1 MLKLILGRAK
11 SGKTSRIMNEISAL
25 LADGC
30 KGITFIVPE
39 QYSHEAECELLRV
52 CGDSLSLGA
61 EVLSFTRL
69 YTRVCAELGGEKK
82 MLLDKGGKL
91 LSMVLA
97 LDAVGSRL
105 TYYASARRQAELQMT
120 LLSAIDELKSALI
133 TPDELMAF
141 AGARTGDS
149 LGTKMTDL
157 ALIYSAYNS
166 IVASSG
172 LDPSDRLA
180 LLTEKLP
187 DSEMAHGTYFVD
199 GFIDFTRQ
207 QEEIIRTL
215 LRCGANVT
223 VCLTADSLEESHEI
237 FEPSR
242 RAAVRL
248 QRIAESLGIGCEITY
263 CTRSGEPSAMQFL
276 EKELF
281 AFSDAQFEG
290 DAPVTL
296 VRAGSLTAECEAAA
310 AHCLRLVRENGCR
323 WRDIAIAVRN
333 FENCRTAIENVF
345 SHYGVPLYT
354 AKRSD
359 IMDKSIS
366 TLISAAFEIIT
377 SGWGYEDM
385 FTYLKTGLCGLTVEE
400 CDKLENYVF
409 LWSKRGSAWTNA
421 KGWSEHPDGWGC
433 EYTDETIETLREIN
447 SLRRRVAAPLHAF
460 YERGRAADTAAG
472 QAQALAAFFEDLNL
486 AERLSQHAAEL
497 DKLGM
502 EREAA
507 EYEQLWDLI
516 IAALEQCAS
525 MLGDAQMDTEAFG
538 KLFCLV
544 LSQYDIGTIP
554 LTLDKVTAGD
564 MDRMRSR
571 NTKHLIIL
579 SCDSTNIPSVGAAGG
594 LFSDA
599 DREALC
605 AAGLNISDTAPDRL
619 FREFSLLYSTL
630 TLPSSSVYMSYTAAS
645 GEDGAAQP
653 AFIMTRAANIFGK
666 DILHSDT
673 DSCRTYA
680 KAPCFQLAAR
690 ASKENPLTLAAHRYF
705 AEKGE
710 NEHLE
715 NISNAANAIR
725 GSLSREAVRKLY
737 GAMPRL
743 SASRIDKFASCRFQY
758 FLQYGLGAKPR
769 RSAEFAPPEMGTF
782 MHFVLENVA
791 REVNT
796 LGGFSAVS
804 DSEVEKLCTKY
815 VQEYIHTELNDFSE
829 KSPRF
834 IYLFKRLDSTVR
846 KVVLD
851 TAHEL
856 ARSDF
861 KPIDFEL
868 NFGDASEFPPIQLGG
883 GEDSMVL
890 TGIADRIDGWL
901 HEGKL
906 YLRVVDYKTG
916 QKKFSLSDI
925 WYGLGLQM
933 LLYLFALGETGE
945 KRYGAQI
952 VPAGVLYVPARDV
965 PVSAKRNMS
974 DEEIIAEKLKNV
986 RRSGLVLADD
996 SVLNAMEH
1004 SDSPMYIPVKI
1015 NKSGEYSGDSIATAE
1030 QLGILARHIDTTL
1043 RSLARE
1049 LRGGSIAADPY
1060 FRSMTDNACQHCEF
1074 REACLFDEAHD
1085 CKRSLKKLKNE
1096 EIWSLMQEGGET
1108 DGI

>member
-11 SGKTSRIMNEISAL
+11 SGKTSRIMNEINSL
-25 LADGC
+25 LASGG
-30 KGITFIVPE
+30 KGITLIVPE

-69 YTRVCAELGGEKK
+69 ASRVDAELGGERPR
-82 MLLDKGGKL
+82 LLDKGGKL

-105 TYYASARRQAELQMT
+105 KFYSSARRQAELQMT

-133 TPDELMAF
+133 TPDDLEEF
-141 AGARTGDS
+141 AENRTGDS
-149 LGTKMTDL
+149 LGDKMADL
-157 ALIYSAYNS
+157 ALIYGAYNA
-166 IVASSG
+166 IVSSSG
-172 LDPSDRLA
+172 LDPSDRLT
-180 LLTEKLP
+180 LLAEKLHR
-187 DSEMAHGTYFVD
+187 SEMARGTYYID

-223 VCLTADSLEESHEI
+223 VCLTADGFEESHEI

-242 RAAVRL
+242 RAAARL
-248 QRIAESLGIGCEITY
+248 QRIAESLGTECEPLY
-263 CTRSGEPSAMQFL
+263 CTRSSEPSAMHFL

-281 AFSDAQFEG
+281 SFSDAHFEG
-290 DAPVTL
+290 DCPVTL

-310 AHCLRLVRENGCR
+310 AHCLRLVRETGCR
-323 WRDIAIAVRN
+323 WRDIAIAARG
-333 FENCRTAIENVF
+333 FESCRTAIENVF
-345 SHYGVPLYT
+345 SHYDIPLYT

-359 IMDKSIS
+359 IMDKSIT
-366 TLISAAFEIIT
+366 TLIAAAFEIIT
-377 SGWGYEDM
+377 SGWSYEDM
-385 FTYLKTGLCGLTVEE
+385 FTYLKTGLCGLTTEE

-409 LWSKRGSAWTNA
+409 LWSKRGSAWTNT
-421 KGWSEHPDGWGC
+421 KGWHEHPDGWGC
-433 EYTDETIETLREIN
+433 EYTDETAETLREID

-460 YERGRAADTAAG
+460 YERGRAADTASG
-472 QAQALAAFFEDLNL
+472 QARALAAFFEDLHL
-486 AERLSQHAAEL
+486 AERLSQRAEEL
-497 DKLGM
+497 DRLGM

-507 EYEQLWDLI
+507 EYEQLWDI
-516 IAALEQCAS
+516 VVTALEQCGS
-525 MLGDAQMDTEAFG
+525 MLGDAQMDTETFG
-538 KLFCLV
+538 RLFCLV

-554 LTLDKVTAGD
+554 LTLDKVTAGN

-571 NTKHLIIL
+571 TTKHLIVL
-579 SCDSTNIPSVGAAGG
+579 GCDSANIPSVGAAGG

-605 AAGLNISDTAPDRL
+605 AAGLNIADTAPDRL

-630 TLPSSSVYMSYTAAS
+630 TLPSHSIYMSYTAIS

-653 AFIMTRAANIFGK
+653 AFVMTRAAKIFGK
-666 DILHSDT
+666 DILHTDT
-673 DSCRTYA
+673 DTCRMSA

-690 ASKENPLTLAAHRYF
+690 ASAENPLTLAARKYF
-705 AEKGE
+705 AENGE
-710 NEHLE
+710 SDHLE
-715 NISNAANAIR
+715 NIAGAANAIR

-737 GAMPRL
+737 GTMPRL

-791 REVNT
+791 REVNA

-804 DSEVEKLCTKY
+804 DSEVEKLCSKY
-815 VQEYIHTELNDFSE
+815 VEEYIHTELNDFRE

-856 ARSDF
+856 ALSDF
-861 KPIDFEL
+861 KPLDFEL
-868 NFGDASEFPPIQLGG
+868 NFGDASQFPPVQLGG

-916 QKKFSLSDI
+916 SKKFSLSDI

-933 LLYLFALGETGE
+933 LLYLFALGETGKE
-945 KRYGAQI
+945 RYGAEI
-952 VPAGVLYVPARDV
+952 IPAGVLYVPARDV
-965 PVSAKRNMS
+965 PISAKRNMS

-996 SVLNAMEH
+996 KVLSAMEH
-1004 SDSPMYIPVKI
+1004 SSSPLYIPVKFK
-1015 NKSGEYSGDSIATAE
+1015 NGEYSGDSIATAE

-1074 REACLFDEAHD
+1074 REACLFDETRD

-1096 EIWSLMQEGGET
+1096 EIWGLMQEGGEA